1 MKNVKVAILGMGTV
15 GGGIYQLI
23 EQEGKNI
30 EHKDGIRLEVKKT
43 LALSYAVDVP
53 EEKKAGN
60 IDEIVSDPEISIVAE
75 VMGGQHPSKEFI
87 LKALEAGKTVVSAN
101 KDMISQNWPDLE
113 AAAKRSGAGFY
124 FEAAVGGG
132 IPILRAL
139 NDSMQANSIDR
150 IYGIVNGTTN
160 YILTKMDD
168 EGRDFADVLKEA
180 QELGY
185 AEANPESDVEG
196 YDARYKLS
204 ILASMAFHARVPVD
218 KIYCEG
224 ITKITKADIA
234 IGRELGYVVKLLA
247 IGKKDADGSIE
258 VRVHPTMI
266 RKDHALASIKGSF
279 NAIFINGSAVGEMMW
294 YGKGAGDFP
303 TASALVSDMVYAV
316 HNADYPRYATFET
329 TYGADGVKFNDNW
342 LTEYFIRTDVQ
353 DKPGVLAKIAGI
365 FGKHGVSIE
374 SVIQKGAK
382 PGDMSAPLI
391 LVTHQAH
398 EKDLRQAIEEIKELD
413 AVVGV
418 PNCIRVEK

>member
-316 HNADYPRYATFET
+316 HNADYPRYATFEN

-413 AVVGV
+413 VVVGV

>member
-1 MKNVKVAILGMGTV
+1 MKEVKVAILGMGTV

-23 EQEGKNI
+23 EKEQKNI
-30 EHKDGIRLEVKKT
+30 EHKEGIRLEVKKT
-43 LALSYAVDVP
+43 LALNYAVDVP
-53 EEKKAGN
+53 EEKKAKD
-60 IDEIVSDPEISIVAE
+60 IDEIINDPQITVVAE

-87 LKALEAGKTVVSAN
+87 IAALESGKTVVSAN
-101 KDMISQNWPDLE
+101 KDMISQNWPELE
-113 AAAKRSGAGFY
+113 AAAKKGNAGFY

-139 NDSMQANSIDR
+139 QDSMQANSIDS

-168 EGRDFADVLKEA
+168 EGRDFDDVLKEA
-180 QELGY
+180 QALGY
-185 AEANPESDVEG
+185 AEANPTSDVEG

-224 ITKITKADIA
+224 ITKITKLDIE

-247 IGKKDADGSIE
+247 IGKKAADGTIE

-266 RKDHALASIKGSF
+266 LKDHALANIKGSF

-303 TASALVSDMVYAV
+303 TASALVSDMVYST
-316 HNADYPRYATFET
+316 HHEPKYATFEN
-329 TYGADGVKFNDNW
+329 TYEADQVRFNDDW
-342 LTEYFIRTDVQ
+342 ITEYFIRTNVE

-365 FGKHGVSIE
+365 LGKHDVSIE

-382 PGDMSAPLI
+382 EGEKAAPLI
-391 LVTHQAH
+391 LVTHKAH
-398 EKDLRQAIEEIKELD
+398 EKDLNKAIEEIKQLD
-413 AVVGV
+413 AVIDV
-418 PNCIRVEK
+418 PSCIRVEK

>member
-168 EGRDFADVLKEA
+168 EGRDFDDVLKEA

-185 AEANPESDVEG
+185 AEANPTSDVEG

-224 ITKITKADIA
+224 ITKITKLDIE

-247 IGKKDADGSIE
+247 IGKKDENGEIE

-266 RKDHALASIKGSF
+266 PKDHALASIKGSF

-303 TASALVSDMVYAV
+303 TASALVSDMIYSVGAP
-316 HNADYPRYATFET
+316 NPRYVTFENS
-329 TYGADGVKFNDNW
+329 YDANQVKFNDNW
-342 LTEYFIRTDVQ
+342 LTEYFVRTNVL

-365 FGKHGVSIE
+365 LGKHDVSIE

-382 PGDMSAPLI
+382 KGEQSAPLI
-391 LVTHQAH
+391 LVTHKAH
-398 EKDLRQAIEEIKELD
+398 EKDLQKAIEEIKELD
-413 AVVGV
+413 AVVNV
-418 PNCIRVEK
+418 PSCIRVEK

>member
-1 MKNVKVAILGMGTV
+1 MKDVKVAILGMGTV

-23 EQEGKNI
+23 EQEQKNI

-43 LALSYAVDVP
+43 LALNYAVEVP
-53 EEKKAGN
+53 EEKKAKD
-60 IDEIVSDPEISIVAE
+60 IDEILNDPEITVVAE
-75 VMGGQHPSKEFI
+75 VMGGLKPAKEFI
-87 LKALEAGKTVVSAN
+87 MRALEAGKTVVSAN

-113 AAAKRSGAGFY
+113 AAAKRGGVGFY

-139 NDSMQANSIDR
+139 NDSMQANSINEV
-150 IYGIVNGTTN
+150 IGIVNGTTN

-204 ILASMAFHARVPVD
+204 ILASMAFHARIPVD
-218 KIYCEG
+218 HIYCEG
-224 ITKITKADIA
+224 ITKVSKTDIE

-247 IGKKDADGSIE
+247 IGKKDDDGVIE

-266 RKDHALASIKGSF
+266 PKDHALANIKGSF

-294 YGKGAGDFP
+294 YGKGAGDLP

-316 HNADYPRYATFET
+316 HNAAKPRYATFEN
-329 TYGADGVKFNDNW
+329 TYEADKVRFNDNW
-342 LTEYFIRTDVQ
+342 ITEYFIRTVVQ

-365 FGKHGVSIE
+365 FGKHDVSIE

-382 PGDMSAPLI
+382 SGEDCAPLI
-391 LVTHQAH
+391 LVTHKAR
-398 EKDLRQAIEEIKELD
+398 EKDLRKAIEEIKEID
-413 AVVGV
+413 AVISI
-418 PNCIRVEK
+418 PSCIRVEK

>member
-1 MKNVKVAILGMGTV
+1 MKDVKVAILGMGTV

-23 EQEGKNI
+23 ERERKNI
-30 EHKDGIRLEVKKT
+30 EHKEGMRLEVKKT
-43 LALSYAVDVP
+43 LALNYAVDVP
-53 EEKKAGN
+53 EEKKAKD
-60 IDEIVSDPEISIVAE
+60 IEEIINDPEITVVAE

-87 LKALEAGKTVVSAN
+87 MAALEKGKTVVSAN

-113 AAAKRSGAGFY
+113 AAAKRGNAGFY
-124 FEAAVGGG
+124 FEASVGGG

-139 NDSMQANSIDR
+139 QDSMQANSIDSV
-150 IYGIVNGTTN
+150 YGIVNGTTN

-168 EGRDFADVLKEA
+168 EGRDFEDVLKEA

-185 AEANPESDVEG
+185 AEANPTSDVEG

-224 ITKITKADIA
+224 ITKITKVDIE

-247 IGKKDADGSIE
+247 IGKKAEDGTIE
-258 VRVHPTMI
+258 ARVHPTMI
-266 RKDHALASIKGSF
+266 LKDHALANIKGSF

-303 TASALVSDMVYAV
+303 TASALVSDMIYSV
-316 HNADYPRYATFET
+316 HHKPRYATFEN
-329 TYGADGVKFNDNW
+329 TYEAGRVKFNDDW
-342 LTEYFIRTDVQ
+342 LTEYFIRTTVQ

-365 FGKHGVSIE
+365 LGKHDVSIE

-382 PGDMSAPLI
+382 KGETDAPLI
-391 LVTHQAH
+391 LVTHKAH
-398 EKDLRQAIEEIKELD
+398 EKDLRAAIEEIKQLD
-413 AVVGV
+413 AVVDV
-418 PNCIRVEK
+418 PSCIRVEK

>member
-160 YILTKMDD
+160 YILTKMGD

-316 HNADYPRYATFET
+316 HNADYPRYATFEN

>member
-1 MKNVKVAILGMGTV
+1 MKDIKVAILGMGTV

-23 EQEGKNI
+23 EKEQKHI
-30 EHKDGIRLEVKKT
+30 EHKENIHLEVKKT
-43 LALSYAVDVP
+43 LALNYAVDVP
-53 EEKKAGN
+53 DSKKAKD
-60 IDEIVSDPEISIVAE
+60 IDEIINDPEITIVAE
-75 VMGGQHPSKEFI
+75 VMGGLKPSKEFI
-87 LKALEAGKTVVSAN
+87 IKALEAGKTVVSAN

-113 AAAKRSGAGFY
+113 AAAKRGNAGFY

-168 EGRDFADVLKEA
+168 EGRDFDDVLKEA

-185 AEANPESDVEG
+185 AEANPTSDVEG

-224 ITKITKADIA
+224 ITKITKLDIE

-247 IGKKDADGSIE
+247 IGKKDENGEIE

-266 RKDHALASIKGSF
+266 PKDHALASIKGSF

-303 TASALVSDMVYAV
+303 TASALVSDMIYSVGAP
-316 HNADYPRYATFET
+316 NPRYVTFENS
-329 TYGADGVKFNDNW
+329 YDANQVKFNDNW
-342 LTEYFIRTDVQ
+342 LTEYFVRTNVL

-365 FGKHGVSIE
+365 LGKHDVSIE

-382 PGDMSAPLI
+382 KGEQSAPLI
-391 LVTHQAH
+391 LVTHKAH
-398 EKDLRQAIEEIKELD
+398 EKDLQKAIEEIKELD
-413 AVVGV
+413 AVVNV
-418 PNCIRVEK
+418 PSCIRVEK

>member
-234 IGRELGYVVKLLA
+234 IGRELGYVVKLRA

-316 HNADYPRYATFET
+316 HNADYPRYATFEN

>member
-23 EQEGKNI
+23 EREQKNI
-30 EHKDGIRLEVKKT
+30 EHKEGIHLEVKKT
-43 LALSYAVDVP
+43 LALNYAVEVP
-53 EEKKAGN
+53 EEKKAKD
-60 IDEIVSDPEISIVAE
+60 IEEILNDPEITVVAE
-75 VMGGQHPSKEFI
+75 VMGGLKPSKEFI
-87 LKALEAGKTVVSAN
+87 IRALEAGKTVVSAN

-113 AAAKRSGAGFY
+113 AAAKRGGVGFY

-139 NDSMQANSIDR
+139 NDSMQANSINEV
-150 IYGIVNGTTN
+150 YGIVNGTTN

-168 EGRDFADVLKEA
+168 EGRDFEDVLKEA
-180 QELGY
+180 QALGY
-185 AEANPESDVEG
+185 AEANPTSDVEG

-224 ITKITKADIA
+224 ITGISKTDIE

-247 IGKKDADGSIE
+247 IGKKDADGMIE
-258 VRVHPTMI
+258 ARVHPTMI
-266 RKDHALASIKGSF
+266 LKDHALANIKGSF

-316 HNADYPRYATFET
+316 HNAENPRYATFENS
-329 TYGADGVKFNDNW
+329 YEADKVRFNDNW
-342 LTEYFIRTDVQ
+342 ITEYFIRTVVQ

-365 FGKHGVSIE
+365 FGKHDVSIE

-382 PGDMSAPLI
+382 KGEDRAPLI
-391 LVTHQAH
+391 LVTHKAR
-398 EKDLRQAIEEIKELD
+398 EKDLERAIEEIKELD
-413 AVVGV
+413 AVISI
-418 PNCIRVEK
+418 PSCIRVEK

>member
-1 MKNVKVAILGMGTV
+1 MKDIKVAILGMGTV

-23 EQEGKNI
+23 EKEQKNI
-30 EHKDGIRLEVKKT
+30 EHKENIHLEVKKT
-43 LALSYAVDVP
+43 LALNYAVDVP
-53 EEKKAGN
+53 DSKKAKD
-60 IDEIVSDPEISIVAE
+60 IDEIINDPEITIVAE
-75 VMGGQHPSKEFI
+75 VMGGLKPSKEFI
-87 LKALEAGKTVVSAN
+87 IKALEAGKTVVSAN

-113 AAAKRSGAGFY
+113 AAAKRGNAGFY

-168 EGRDFADVLKEA
+168 EGRDFDDVLKEA

-185 AEANPESDVEG
+185 AEANPTSDVEG

-224 ITKITKADIA
+224 ITKITKLDIE

-247 IGKKDADGSIE
+247 IGKKDENGEIE

-266 RKDHALASIKGSF
+266 PKDHALASIKGSF

-303 TASALVSDMVYAV
+303 TASALVSDMIYSVGAP
-316 HNADYPRYATFET
+316 NPRYVTFEDS
-329 TYGADGVKFNDNW
+329 YDANQVKFNDNW
-342 LTEYFIRTDVQ
+342 LTEYFVRTNVL

-365 FGKHGVSIE
+365 LGKHDVSIE

-382 PGDMSAPLI
+382 KGEQSAPLI
-391 LVTHQAH
+391 LVTHKAH
-398 EKDLRQAIEEIKELD
+398 EKDLQKAIEEIKELD
-413 AVVGV
+413 AVVNV
-418 PNCIRVEK
+418 PSCIRVEK

>member
-1 MKNVKVAILGMGTV
+1 MKDIKVAILGMGTV

-23 EQEGKNI
+23 AKEQKNI
-30 EHKDGIRLEVKKT
+30 EHKENIHLEVKKT
-43 LALSYAVDVP
+43 LALNYAVDVP
-53 EEKKAGN
+53 DSKKAKD
-60 IDEIVSDPEISIVAE
+60 IDEIINDPEITIVAE
-75 VMGGQHPSKEFI
+75 VMGGLKPSKEFI
-87 LKALEAGKTVVSAN
+87 IKALEAGKTVVSAN

-113 AAAKRSGAGFY
+113 AAAKRGNAGFY

-168 EGRDFADVLKEA
+168 EGRDFDDVLKEA

-185 AEANPESDVEG
+185 AEANPTSDVEG

-224 ITKITKADIA
+224 ITKITKLDIE

-247 IGKKDADGSIE
+247 IGKKDENGEIE

-266 RKDHALASIKGSF
+266 PKDHALASIKGSF

-303 TASALVSDMVYAV
+303 TASALVSDMIYSVGAQ
-316 HNADYPRYATFET
+316 NPRYVTFENS
-329 TYGADGVKFNDNW
+329 YDANQVKFNDNW
-342 LTEYFIRTDVQ
+342 LTEYFVRTNVL

-365 FGKHGVSIE
+365 LGKHDVSIE

-382 PGDMSAPLI
+382 KGEQSAPLI
-391 LVTHQAH
+391 LVTHKAH
-398 EKDLRQAIEEIKELD
+398 EKDLQKAIEEIKELD
-413 AVVGV
+413 AVVNV
-418 PNCIRVEK
+418 PSCIRVEK

>member
-1 MKNVKVAILGMGTV
+1 MKDVKVAILGMGTV

-23 EQEGKNI
+23 EREGKNI

-43 LALSYAVDVP
+43 LALAYAVDVP
-53 EEKKAGN
+53 EEKKARD
-60 IDEIVSDPEISIVAE
+60 IDEIVNDPEITIVAE
-75 VMGGQHPSKEFI
+75 VMGGQHPAKEFI

-316 HNADYPRYATFET
+316 HNADHPRYATFENA
-329 TYGADGVKFNDNW
+329 YEAAGVKFNDNW

-365 FGKHGVSIE
+365 FGKYGVSIE
-374 SVIQKGAK
+374 SVIQKGAE
-382 PGDMSAPLI
+382 PGGTSAPLI

-398 EKDLRQAIEEIKELD
+398 EKDLRQAVEEIKELD

>member
-1 MKNVKVAILGMGTV
+1 MKDIKVAILGMGTV
-15 GGGIYQLI
+15 GGGIYQLNEK
-23 EQEGKNI
+23 EQKNI
-30 EHKDGIRLEVKKT
+30 EHKENIHLEVKKT
-43 LALSYAVDVP
+43 LALNYAVDVP
-53 EEKKAGN
+53 DSKKAKD
-60 IDEIVSDPEISIVAE
+60 IDEIINDPEITIVAE
-75 VMGGQHPSKEFI
+75 VMGGLKPSKEFI
-87 LKALEAGKTVVSAN
+87 IKALEAGKTVVSAN

-113 AAAKRSGAGFY
+113 AAAKRGNAGFY

-168 EGRDFADVLKEA
+168 EGRDFDDVLKEA

-185 AEANPESDVEG
+185 AEANPTSDVEG

-224 ITKITKADIA
+224 ITKITKLDIE

-247 IGKKDADGSIE
+247 IGKKDENGEIE

-266 RKDHALASIKGSF
+266 PKDHALASIKGSF

-303 TASALVSDMVYAV
+303 TASALVSDMIYSVGAP
-316 HNADYPRYATFET
+316 NPRYVTFENS
-329 TYGADGVKFNDNW
+329 YDANQVKFNDNW
-342 LTEYFIRTDVQ
+342 LTEYFVRTNVL

-365 FGKHGVSIE
+365 LGKHDVSIE

-382 PGDMSAPLI
+382 KGEQSAPLI
-391 LVTHQAH
+391 LVTHKAH
-398 EKDLRQAIEEIKELD
+398 EKDLQKAIEEIKELD
-413 AVVGV
+413 AVVNV
-418 PNCIRVEK
+418 PSCIRVEK

>member
-1 MKNVKVAILGMGTV
+1 MKDIKVAILGMGTV

-23 EQEGKNI
+23 EKEQKNI
-30 EHKDGIRLEVKKT
+30 EHKENIHLEVKKT
-43 LALSYAVDVP
+43 LALNYAVDVP
-53 EEKKAGN
+53 DSKKAKD
-60 IDEIVSDPEISIVAE
+60 IDEIINDPEITIVAE
-75 VMGGQHPSKEFI
+75 VMGGLKPSKEFI
-87 LKALEAGKTVVSAN
+87 IKALEAGKTVVSAN

-113 AAAKRSGAGFY
+113 AAAKRGNAGFY

-168 EGRDFADVLKEA
+168 EGRDFDDVLKEA

-185 AEANPESDVEG
+185 AEANPTSDVEG

-224 ITKITKADIA
+224 ITKITKLDIE

-247 IGKKDADGSIE
+247 IGKKDENGEIE

-266 RKDHALASIKGSF
+266 PKDHALASIKGSF

-303 TASALVSDMVYAV
+303 TASALVSDMIYSVGAP
-316 HNADYPRYATFET
+316 NPRYVTFENS
-329 TYGADGVKFNDNW
+329 YDANQAKFNDNW
-342 LTEYFIRTDVQ
+342 LTEYFVRTNVL

-365 FGKHGVSIE
+365 LGKHDVSIE

-382 PGDMSAPLI
+382 KGEQSAPLI
-391 LVTHQAH
+391 LVTHKAH
-398 EKDLRQAIEEIKELD
+398 EKDLQKAIEEIKELD
-413 AVVGV
+413 AVVNV
-418 PNCIRVEK
+418 PSCIRVEK

>member
-1 MKNVKVAILGMGTV
+1 MKDVKVAILGMGTV

-23 EQEGKNI
+23 EQEQKNI
-30 EHKDGIRLEVKKT
+30 EHKDGVRLEVKKT
-43 LALSYAVDVP
+43 LALNYAVEVP
-53 EEKKAGN
+53 DGKKAKD
-60 IDEIVSDPEISIVAE
+60 IDEIINDPEITVVAE
-75 VMGGQHPSKEFI
+75 VMGGQKPAKEFI
-87 LKALEAGKTVVSAN
+87 IRALEAGKTVVSAN

-113 AAAKRSGAGFY
+113 AAAKRGGAGFY

-139 NDSMQANSIDR
+139 NDSMQANTINEV
-150 IYGIVNGTTN
+150 YGIVNGTTN

-168 EGRDFADVLKEA
+168 EGRDFDDVLKEA
-180 QELGY
+180 QALGY

-218 KIYCEG
+218 HIYCEG
-224 ITKITKADIA
+224 ITKISKTDIE

-247 IGKKDADGSIE
+247 IGKKDANGMIE

-266 RKDHALASIKGSF
+266 RKDHALANIKGSF

-303 TASALVSDMVYAV
+303 TASALVSDMIYAV
-316 HNADYPRYATFET
+316 HNEDHPRYATFENS
-329 TYGADGVKFNDNW
+329 YEADKVRFNDNW
-342 LTEYFIRTDVQ
+342 LTEYFIRTIVA

-365 FGKHGVSIE
+365 FGKHDVSIE

-382 PGDMSAPLI
+382 EGEDRAPLI
-391 LVTHQAH
+391 LVTHKAH
-398 EKDLRQAIEEIKELD
+398 EKDLEKAIEEIRQLD
-413 AVVGV
+413 TVIAI
-418 PNCIRVEK
+418 PSCIRVEK

>member
-1 MKNVKVAILGMGTV
+1 MKDIKVAILGMGTV

-23 EQEGKNI
+23 EKEQKNI
-30 EHKDGIRLEVKKT
+30 EHKENIHLEVKKT
-43 LALSYAVDVP
+43 LALNYAVDVP
-53 EEKKAGN
+53 DSKKAKD
-60 IDEIVSDPEISIVAE
+60 IDEIINDPEITIVAE
-75 VMGGQHPSKEFI
+75 VMGGLKPSKEFI
-87 LKALEAGKTVVSAN
+87 IKALEAGKTVVSAN

-113 AAAKRSGAGFY
+113 AAAKRGNAGFY

-168 EGRDFADVLKEA
+168 EGRDFDDVLKEA
-180 QELGY
+180 RELGY
-185 AEANPESDVEG
+185 AEANPTSDVEG

-224 ITKITKADIA
+224 ITKITKLDIE

-247 IGKKDADGSIE
+247 IGKKDENGEIE

-266 RKDHALASIKGSF
+266 PKDHALASIKGSF

-303 TASALVSDMVYAV
+303 TASALVSDMIYSVGAP
-316 HNADYPRYATFET
+316 NPRYVTFENS
-329 TYGADGVKFNDNW
+329 YDANQVKFNDNW
-342 LTEYFIRTDVQ
+342 LTEYFVRTNVL

-365 FGKHGVSIE
+365 LGKHDVSIE

-382 PGDMSAPLI
+382 KGEQSAPLI
-391 LVTHQAH
+391 LVTHKAH
-398 EKDLRQAIEEIKELD
+398 EKDLQKAIEEIKELD
-413 AVVGV
+413 AVVNV
-418 PNCIRVEK
+418 PSCIRVEK

>member
-1 MKNVKVAILGMGTV
+1 MRKQT
-15 GGGIYQLI
+15 
-23 EQEGKNI
+23 
-30 EHKDGIRLEVKKT
+30 R
-43 LALSYAVDVP
+43 
-53 EEKKAGN
+53 KATSKATTR
-60 IDEIVSDPEISIVAE
+60 VISC
-75 VMGGQHPSKEFI
+75 PS
-87 LKALEAGKTVVSAN
+87 LRR
-101 KDMISQNWPDLE
+101 W
-113 AAAKRSGAGFY
+113 RSM
-124 FEAAVGGG
+124 
-132 IPILRAL
+132 RAYL
-139 NDSMQANSIDR
+139 WI
-150 IYGIVNGTTN
+150 
-160 YILTKMDD
+160 
-168 EGRDFADVLKEA
+168 
-180 QELGY
+180 
-185 AEANPESDVEG
+185 
-196 YDARYKLS
+196 
-204 ILASMAFHARVPVD
+204 

-316 HNADYPRYATFET
+316 HNADYPRYATFEN

>member
-1 MKNVKVAILGMGTV
+1 MKDVKVAILGMGTV

-23 EQEGKNI
+23 EQEQKNI
-30 EHKDGIRLEVKKT
+30 EHKDGIRLTVKKT

-53 EEKKAGN
+53 EEKKAKD
-60 IDEIVSDPEISIVAE
+60 IDEIVNDPEISIVAE
-75 VMGGQHPSKEFI
+75 VMGGQHPAKEFI

-113 AAAKRSGAGFY
+113 AAAKKSGVGFY

-139 NDSMQANSIDR
+139 NDSMQANSINEV
-150 IYGIVNGTTN
+150 YGIVNGTTN

-224 ITKITKADIA
+224 ITKLTKADIA

-247 IGKKDADGSIE
+247 IGKKDAQGNIE

-266 RKDHALASIKGSF
+266 PKEHALSNIKGSF
-279 NAIFINGSAVGEMMW
+279 NAIFIDGSAVGEMMW

-316 HNADYPRYATFET
+316 HNADHPRYATFEN
-329 TYGADGVKFNDNW
+329 TYEANQVQFNNDW
-342 LTEYFIRTDVQ
+342 ITEYFIRTDVQ

-365 FGKHGVSIE
+365 FGKHDVSIE

-382 PGDMSAPLI
+382 PGEDSAPLI
-391 LVTHQAH
+391 LVTHKAH
-398 EKDLRQAIEEIKELD
+398 EQDLRNAVNEIQQLE
-413 AVVGV
+413 AVVGTV
-418 PNCIRVEK
+418 NCIRVEK

>member
-30 EHKDGIRLEVKKT
+30 EHKDGICLEVKKT

-53 EEKKAGN
+53 EEKKAKD
-60 IDEIVSDPEISIVAE
+60 IDEIVNDPEISIVAE

-247 IGKKDADGSIE
+247 IGKKDADGGIE

-316 HNADYPRYATFET
+316 HNADHPRYATFEN
-329 TYGADGVKFNDNW
+329 TYEAAGVKFNDNW

-382 PGDMSAPLI
+382 PGEDSAPLI
-391 LVTHQAH
+391 LVTHKAH
-398 EKDLRQAIEEIKELD
+398 ELDLRRAIEEIKELD

>member
-1 MKNVKVAILGMGTV
+1 MKDIKVAILGMGTV

-23 EQEGKNI
+23 EKEQKNI
-30 EHKDGIRLEVKKT
+30 EHKENIHLEVKKT
-43 LALSYAVDVP
+43 LALNYAVDVP
-53 EEKKAGN
+53 DSKKAKD
-60 IDEIVSDPEISIVAE
+60 IDEIINDPEITIVAE
-75 VMGGQHPSKEFI
+75 VMGGLKPSKEFI
-87 LKALEAGKTVVSAN
+87 IKALEAGKTVVSAN
-101 KDMISQNWPDLE
+101 KDMISQNWPELE
-113 AAAKRSGAGFY
+113 AAAKRGNAGFY

-168 EGRDFADVLKEA
+168 EGRDFDDVLKEA

-185 AEANPESDVEG
+185 AEANPTSDVEG

-224 ITKITKADIA
+224 ITKITKLDIE

-247 IGKKDADGSIE
+247 IGKKDENGEIE

-266 RKDHALASIKGSF
+266 PKDHALASIKGSF

-303 TASALVSDMVYAV
+303 TASALVSDMIYSVGAP
-316 HNADYPRYATFET
+316 NPRYVTFENS
-329 TYGADGVKFNDNW
+329 YDANQAKFNDNW
-342 LTEYFIRTDVQ
+342 LTEYFVRTNVL

-365 FGKHGVSIE
+365 LGKHDVSIE

-382 PGDMSAPLI
+382 KGEQSAPLI
-391 LVTHQAH
+391 LVTHKAH
-398 EKDLRQAIEEIKELD
+398 EKDLQKAIEEIKELD
-413 AVVGV
+413 AVVNV
-418 PNCIRVEK
+418 PSCIRVEK

>member
-87 LKALEAGKTVVSAN
+87 LKAGKTVVSAN

-316 HNADYPRYATFET
+316 HNADYPRYATFEN

>member
-1 MKNVKVAILGMGTV
+1 MKDIKVAILGMGTV

-23 EQEGKNI
+23 EKEQKNI
-30 EHKDGIRLEVKKT
+30 EHKENIHLEVKKT
-43 LALSYAVDVP
+43 LALNYAVDVP
-53 EEKKAGN
+53 DSKKAKD
-60 IDEIVSDPEISIVAE
+60 IDEIINDPEITIVAE
-75 VMGGQHPSKEFI
+75 VMGGLKPSKEFI
-87 LKALEAGKTVVSAN
+87 IKALEAGKTVVSAN

-113 AAAKRSGAGFY
+113 AAAKRGNAGFY

-168 EGRDFADVLKEA
+168 EGRDFDDVLKEA

-185 AEANPESDVEG
+185 AEANPTSDVEG

-224 ITKITKADIA
+224 ITKITKLDIE

-247 IGKKDADGSIE
+247 IGKKDENGEIE

-266 RKDHALASIKGSF
+266 PKDHALASIKGSF

-303 TASALVSDMVYAV
+303 TASALVSDMIYSVGAP
-316 HNADYPRYATFET
+316 NPRYVTFENS
-329 TYGADGVKFNDNW
+329 YDANQVKFNDNW
-342 LTEYFIRTDVQ
+342 LTEYLVRTNVL

-365 FGKHGVSIE
+365 LGKHDVSIE

-382 PGDMSAPLI
+382 KGEQSAPLI
-391 LVTHQAH
+391 LVTHKAH
-398 EKDLRQAIEEIKELD
+398 EKDLQKAIEEIKELD
-413 AVVGV
+413 AVVNV
-418 PNCIRVEK
+418 PSCIRVEK

>member
-1 MKNVKVAILGMGTV
+1 MKDIKVAILGMGTV

-23 EQEGKNI
+23 EKEQKNI
-30 EHKDGIRLEVKKT
+30 EHKENIHLEVKKT
-43 LALSYAVDVP
+43 LALNYAVDVP
-53 EEKKAGN
+53 DSKKAKD
-60 IDEIVSDPEISIVAE
+60 IDEIINDPEITIVAE
-75 VMGGQHPSKEFI
+75 VMGGLKPSKEFI
-87 LKALEAGKTVVSAN
+87 IKALEAGKTVVSAN

-113 AAAKRSGAGFY
+113 AAAKRGNAGFY

-168 EGRDFADVLKEA
+168 EGRDFDDVLKEA

-185 AEANPESDVEG
+185 AEANPTSDVEG

-224 ITKITKADIA
+224 ITKITKLDIE

-247 IGKKDADGSIE
+247 IGKKDENGEIE

-266 RKDHALASIKGSF
+266 PKDHALASIKGSF

-303 TASALVSDMVYAV
+303 TASALVSDMIYSVGAP
-316 HNADYPRYATFET
+316 NPRYVTFENS
-329 TYGADGVKFNDNW
+329 YDANQVKFNDNW
-342 LTEYFIRTDVQ
+342 LTEYFVRTNVL

-365 FGKHGVSIE
+365 LGKHDVSIE
-374 SVIQKGAK
+374 SVIKKGAK
-382 PGDMSAPLI
+382 KGEQSAPLI
-391 LVTHQAH
+391 LVTHKAH
-398 EKDLRQAIEEIKELD
+398 EKDLQKAIEEIKELD
-413 AVVGV
+413 AVVNV
-418 PNCIRVEK
+418 PSCIRVEK

>member
-1 MKNVKVAILGMGTV
+1 MKDVKVAILGMGTV

-23 EQEGKNI
+23 EREGKNI

-53 EEKKAGN
+53 EEKKAKD
-60 IDEIVSDPEISIVAE
+60 IDEIVNDPEISIVAE

-224 ITKITKADIA
+224 ITKITEADIA

-247 IGKKDADGSIE
+247 IGKKDKDGSIE

-266 RKDHALASIKGSF
+266 GKDHALASIKGSF

-316 HNADYPRYATFET
+316 HHADNPRYATFEN
-329 TYGADGVKFNDNW
+329 TYEADQVKFNDNW
-342 LTEYFIRTDVQ
+342 LTEYFIRTEVQ

-365 FGKHGVSIE
+365 FGKHDVSIE

-382 PGDMSAPLI
+382 PGEISAPLI
-391 LVTHQAH
+391 MVTHPAH
-398 EKDLRQAIEEIKELD
+398 ELDLRQAIEEIKELD

>member
-168 EGRDFADVLKEA
+168 EGRDFADVVKEA

-316 HNADYPRYATFET
+316 HNADYPRYATFEN

>member
-266 RKDHALASIKGSF
+266 RKDHALASINGSF

-316 HNADYPRYATFET
+316 HNADYPRYATFEN